1 MPLGRSRLASRLNYQ
16 HLSVTSGLY
25 PFAGSPL
32 HSKHRFNKPHHHK
45 QMWHQEH
52 RLVSVLFLKTHP
64 NFPYLLQVQSLLLWV
79 SVTAVVVWTRFIAA
93 RGAVQYVVPCAICD
107 DAMQISAIQIDIYI
121 LRSHDLL
128 MYCILLVCPSLSLVR
143 FGQLLRYAD
152 KRIVNIMKVYIEI
165 NNLQVELIWLVFDPC
180 RLSPPR

>member
-1 MPLGRSRLASRLNYQ
+1 MWWSVVCCLFSILFFYLFNSNCHDSINTTLLSGYSVSDHLLMPLGRSRLASRLNYQ

-64 NFPYLLQVQSLLLWV
+64 NFPYFLHVQSLLLWV
-79 SVTAVVVWTRFIAA
+79 SVTAVVVWTRFIGA
-93 RGAVQYVVPCAICD
+93 RGAVHYVVRCAICD
-107 DAMQISAIQIDIYI
+107 DAMQISAI
-121 LRSHDLL
+121 S
-128 MYCILLVCPSLSLVR
+128 
-143 FGQLLRYAD
+143 
-152 KRIVNIMKVYIEI
+152 
-165 NNLQVELIWLVFDPC
+165 
-180 RLSPPR
+180 